1 MEILRAELNYS
12 SNVKPRG
19 KNKILGDFYL
29 DGSVLDQNKTESAER
44 VVDEGQ
50 ISRPG

>member
-12 SNVKPRG
+12 SNVKPRS

-29 DGSVLDQNKTESAER
+29 DGSVPDQNKIEGAER